1 MSSDIKKFSMVRV
14 TAREILG
21 DLNGVM
27 SQLQRKMM
35 RILLSHMDE
44 LSRHIKELD
53 VQIESHM
60 NPDEKKQ

>member
-1 MSSDIKKFSMVRV
+1 MVRV